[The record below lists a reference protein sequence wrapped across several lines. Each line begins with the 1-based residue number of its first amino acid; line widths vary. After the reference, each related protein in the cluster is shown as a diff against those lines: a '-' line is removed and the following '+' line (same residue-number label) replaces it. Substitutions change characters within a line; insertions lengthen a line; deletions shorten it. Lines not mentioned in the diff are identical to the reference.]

1 MEKKMGKQGLGQKP
15 PGQMPPDFSSLL
27 GGFCPVPKKIV
38 IQSKETSIFIYTTQ
52 DVCCIF
58 LKRKYSWSYTNN

>member
-1 MEKKMGKQGLGQKP
+1 MGKQGLAQKP

-38 IQSKETSIFIYTTQ
+38 IQSN
-52 DVCCIF
+52 
-58 LKRKYSWSYTNN
+58 LSYVTLQGNIEIGQHKTGGC